1 MNHRIIWIIIS
12 ISLQLFSLKC
22 IKSEE
27 NSNNNNNNKS
37 IEENGD
43 YNDSSPYPVVF
54 NRNST
59 DDEHYEYELLNE
71 VSNEMK
77 EELRKEFQQFQQ
89 ILDELTRKLRS
100 IPNSANTYM
109 MNILFMSIC
118 IISLN
123 LFIYV

>member
-1 MNHRIIWIIIS
+1 MNHRNIWIIIF
-12 ISLQLFSLKC
+12 ISLQLLSLKS

-27 NSNNNNNNKS
+27 NSNNNNGS
-37 IEENGD
+37 TEENGD
-43 YNDSSPYPVVF
+43 HNDSSPNPVVF
-54 NRNST
+54 HGNST
-59 DDEHYEYELLNE
+59 HEVYEYDELLNQA
-71 VSNEMK
+71 SNEMK
-77 EELRKEFQQFQQ
+77 EELRKELQQLQQ

>member
-1 MNHRIIWIIIS
+1 MNHRNIWIIIF
-12 ISLQLFSLKC
+12 ISLQLLSLKS

-27 NSNNNNNNKS
+27 NSNNNNGS
-37 IEENGD
+37 TEENGD
-43 YNDSSPYPVVF
+43 HHDSSPYPVVF
-54 NRNST
+54 HGNST
-59 DDEHYEYELLNE
+59 HDELYEYELLNQA
-71 VSNEMK
+71 SNEMK
-77 EELRKEFQQFQQ
+77 EELRKELEQFQK

>member
-1 MNHRIIWIIIS
+1 MNHRNIWIIIF
-12 ISLQLFSLKC
+12 ISLQLLSLKR

-27 NSNNNNNNKS
+27 NSNNNNGS
-37 IEENGD
+37 TEENGD
-43 YNDSSPYPVVF
+43 HNDSSPNPVVF
-54 NRNST
+54 HGNST
-59 DDEHYEYELLNE
+59 HDELYEYELLNQA
-71 VSNEMK
+71 SNEMK
-77 EELRKEFQQFQQ
+77 EELRKELQQLQQ
-89 ILDELTRKLRS
+89 ILDELTRKLKP

>member
-1 MNHRIIWIIIS
+1 MNHRNIWIIIF
-12 ISLQLFSLKC
+12 ISLQLLSLKL

-27 NSNNNNNNKS
+27 ISNNNKS
-37 IEENGD
+37 TEEGGD
-43 YNDSSPYPVVF
+43 HNDSYPNPVVF
-54 NRNST
+54 HGNST
-59 DDEHYEYELLNE
+59 HEVYEYDELLNQA
-71 VSNEMK
+71 SNEMK
-77 EELRKEFQQFQQ
+77 EELRKELQQLQQ

>member
-1 MNHRIIWIIIS
+1 MNHRNIWIIIF
-12 ISLQLFSLKC
+12 ISLQLLSLKR

-27 NSNNNNNNKS
+27 NSNNNNG
-37 IEENGD
+37 I
-43 YNDSSPYPVVF
+43 VF
-54 NRNST
+54 HGNST
-59 DDEHYEYELLNE
+59 DDELYEYELLNQA
-71 VSNEMK
+71 SNEMK
-77 EELRKEFQQFQQ
+77 EELRKELEQFQQ

>member
-1 MNHRIIWIIIS
+1 MNHRNIWIIIF
-12 ISLQLFSLKC
+12 ISLQLLSLKR

-27 NSNNNNNNKS
+27 NSNNRS
-37 IEENGD
+37 TEGNGD
-43 YNDSSPYPVVF
+43 HHDSSPYPVVF
-54 NRNST
+54 SGNST
-59 DDEHYEYELLNE
+59 DDEHYEYELLNQA
-71 VSNEMK
+71 SNEMK
-77 EELRKEFQQFQQ
+77 EELRKELEQFQQ
-89 ILDELTRKLRS
+89 ILDELTRRLRS